1 MATKFFQNNINH
13 LHQLN
18 DVEDVFFT
26 EKRVRKYRDPESIA
40 ERIHGRKKLSKT
52 LRSKYQFRITNLWV

>member
-1 MATKFFQNNINH
+1 MATKYYSNNINC
-13 LHQLN
+13 LHRLN
-18 DVEDVFFT
+18 DVEDILLT
-26 EKRVRKYRDPESIA
+26 EKRVKKYRDQESIA